1 MMPLRTLDSP
11 WILSPRPSWVLT
23 VFLCRPF
30 TPEQWYFK
38 QSLASRQVFHPRLG
52 LFDPPCSMLN
62 SALPA
67 WEGRPVALYHSN
79 HKSLVTINLLW
90 SIITLT
96 TSIDI
101 ALHSIGGAFLS
112 LLVITSTLG
121 VDRTGFIHIPIW
133 WKKKLRFWGVKC
145 LAQNMDVGLRSRY
158 LAYKVSAYY
167 YIPPYC
173 VLSTRLSHQD
183 TV

>member
-1 MMPLRTLDSP
+1 MPLRTLDSP

-30 TPEQWYFK
+30 TPEHWYFK
-38 QSLASRQVFHPRLG
+38 QSLASRLLSPKTRTLW
-52 LFDPPCSMLN
+52 LPCPMLN

-79 HKSLVTINLLW
+79 HKSLVTINLLL

-96 TSIDI
+96 TFIDI

-121 VDRTGFIHIPIW
+121 MDRTGFIHIPIW

-167 YIPPYC
+167 YFPPYC

-183 TV
+183 RV